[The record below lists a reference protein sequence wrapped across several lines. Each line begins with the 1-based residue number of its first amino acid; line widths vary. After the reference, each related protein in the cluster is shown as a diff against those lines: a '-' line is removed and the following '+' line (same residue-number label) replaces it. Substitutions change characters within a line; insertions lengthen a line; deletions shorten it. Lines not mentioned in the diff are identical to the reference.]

1 MKADLLAGMDVV
13 EVDAKHN
20 YKGMFAKSQRNELA
34 LASAGAAFDDD
45 VTTCSIA
52 VSAAPA

>member
-1 MKADLLAGMDVV
+1 MDVV

-34 LASAGAAFDDD
+34 LASAGVASNDD
-45 VTTCSIA
+45 VTTCDIA